1 MNEIVYNFGQENVLC
16 GTLTSPE
23 HKNNS
28 DSLPCFILL
37 NAGLVNQAGPFRL
50 HAELSRELA
59 KHNFHTL
66 RFDLSGIGDSLK
78 HRDSRPHDEQI
89 AGDIANALDLVTD
102 KTGIEKFVL
111 MGICTGAD
119 NTHKATLADSRVIGA
134 IMIDGYVYKTLGY
147 HFRHLCPRIFNP
159 SIGYQWLKRLL
170 TPTSSTKSDH
180 SVTSNLEQKLVTE
193 KEVYYWELPPK
204 QAVLADLKNFIERQV
219 NQVYIFT
226 DNWSWSFNHKNQF
239 HEMYKQVDFKELA
252 TCVYFDQ
259 ADHIYTLVRDRE
271 KLINTVCDWADK
283 TYTHKK

>member
-89 AGDIANALDLVTD
+89 AGDIASFPTRDQIKTAIDNAWTD
-102 KTGIEKFVL
+102 TTQRAIIKKMAMAL
-111 MGICTGAD
+111 Y
-119 NTHKATLADSRVIGA
+119 TL
-134 IMIDGYVYKTLGY
+134 
-147 HFRHLCPRIFNP
+147 
-159 SIGYQWLKRLL
+159 
-170 TPTSSTKSDH
+170 
-180 SVTSNLEQKLVTE
+180 
-193 KEVYYWELPPK
+193 
-204 QAVLADLKNFIERQV
+204 LKN
-219 NQVYIFT
+219 
-226 DNWSWSFNHKNQF
+226 S
-239 HEMYKQVDFKELA
+239 VD
-252 TCVYFDQ
+252 
-259 ADHIYTLVRDRE
+259 
-271 KLINTVCDWADK
+271 
-283 TYTHKK
+283 